1 MKDKEMINALRV
13 VNGQLVAE
21 MQELEQENMDKE
33 DENARL
39 LQQLLVARE
48 DTYGAIDAE
57 RLRAWK
63 ENKAF
68 QYDLAEQNAELRK
81 QLTTKHDD
89 NARLQRQLAVVH
101 KEYARDLETKK
112 RAEEF
117 EASDTTLRMSNAER
131 VNDDLHAQ
139 LERLNSMVETLW
151 EERRV
156 DVQPPMKM
164 EMDDNPDYFVRD
176 IDDTGGTG
184 LVYKIE
190 TDGDVARFTAS
201 NGTYNRSLKLPL
213 GIVYDL
219 LMDLRVGN
227 GGQFR
232 ILTFRGKLK

>member
-1 MKDKEMINALRV
+1 MKDESDLKAIIDSLRKH
-13 VNGQLVAE
+13 NDELFIG
-21 MQELEQENMDKE
+21 MRELEQENMDKE

-48 DTYGAIDAE
+48 DTYVAIDAE
-57 RLRAWK
+57 RLRAWN

-81 QLTTKHDD
+81 QLAEKHDD
-89 NARLQRQLAVVH
+89 NARLQRQLAVAH

-151 EERRV
+151 EER
-156 DVQPPMKM
+156 
-164 EMDDNPDYFVRD
+164 
-176 IDDTGGTG
+176 
-184 LVYKIE
+184 
-190 TDGDVARFTAS
+190 
-201 NGTYNRSLKLPL
+201 
-213 GIVYDL
+213 YDS
-219 LMDLRVGN
+219 
-227 GGQFR
+227 
-232 ILTFRGKLK
+232 

>member
-48 DTYGAIDAE
+48 DGMEIAE
-57 RLRAWK
+57 H
-63 ENKAF
+63 
-68 QYDLAEQNAELRK
+68 NAVLRK
-81 QLTTKHDD
+81 KLTEKHDD
-89 NARLQRQLAVVH
+89 NARLQRQLAVAH

-151 EERRV
+151 EER
-156 DVQPPMKM
+156 
-164 EMDDNPDYFVRD
+164 
-176 IDDTGGTG
+176 
-184 LVYKIE
+184 
-190 TDGDVARFTAS
+190 
-201 NGTYNRSLKLPL
+201 
-213 GIVYDL
+213 YDS
-219 LMDLRVGN
+219 
-227 GGQFR
+227 
-232 ILTFRGKLK
+232 